1 MYQPFWQNGRLI
13 WGIEGVGNYG
23 FIKKQRNDGKL
34 ILTTTINHYNDAVR
48 EEIQKLK
55 PDKVIL
61 EHGAG
66 FKILKIIEGTADIYL
81 YPFKGTKKW
90 DTCAPE
96 AVLRSAGGQL
106 TDIRGNK
113 LIYDENSSIENSEGT
128 LCSLHDHDKYVKLLS
143 KN

>member
-1 MYQPFWQNGRLI
+1 
-13 WGIEGVGNYG
+13 
-23 FIKKQRNDGKL
+23 
-34 ILTTTINHYNDAVR
+34 
-48 EEIQKLK
+48 
-55 PDKVIL
+55 VIL